1 MQYTSATMIKPNQ
14 VEIMAP
20 AGSFESLAAAI
31 KGGCD
36 SVYFG
41 VTQLNMRARAA
52 ANLTLAD
59 LAEVASICKENK
71 VKSYLAVNT
80 LLYDH
85 DTKIMRKLVD
95 AAKVNNIDAVIAF
108 DFATIQYCNEIG
120 IPVHISVQFSVSNYE
135 SLKFFSKLTNRVVLA
150 RELTLDQIRDIHE
163 RIEKEQLLGREGTLM
178 EIEAFVHGALCVA
191 QSGRCFMSSYT
202 DNASANRGA
211 CLQNCRGQYKVT
223 DMETGKELVL
233 DNHYVMSAADICT
246 IDFLPELL
254 KSGVL
259 IWKIEGRGR
268 SAEYVYTVTKAYKQ
282 ALLDIQNGEYTKE
295 KVAEYYTALKT
306 VYNRGLS
313 KGNYYLGRELEEYSD
328 THGSKATK
336 EKIFVGTIEKYFAKA
351 GVAEMRVE
359 AGEISINDEIRII
372 GSTTGIYEGSIKEMR
387 SADMN
392 PIERGTKSSI
402 VTFPVTERVRTND
415 KVYLWKDR
423 V

>member
-1 MQYTSATMIKPNQ
+1 MINPNQ

-71 VKSYLAVNT
+71 IKSYLAVNT

-295 KVAEYYTALKT
+295 KVAEYYAALKT

-359 AGEISINDEIRII
+359 AGEISVNDEIRII
-372 GSTTGIYEGSIKEMR
+372 GSTTGIYEGGIKEMR

>member
-1 MQYTSATMIKPNQ
+1 MINPKE

-31 KGGCD
+31 KGGCN

-59 LAEVASICKENK
+59 LAEVAEICHKNK
-71 VKSYLAVNT
+71 IKAYLAVNT

-95 AAKVNNIDAVIAF
+95 AAKENNIDAIIAF

-120 IPVHISVQFSVSNYE
+120 IPVQVSVQFSVSNYE
-135 SLKFFSKLTNRVVLA
+135 SLKFFATMTNRVVLA
-150 RELTLDQIRDIHE
+150 RELTLDQIRDIYE
-163 RIEKEQLLGREGTLM
+163 RIEKDQLLGREGKLM

-211 CLQNCRGQYKVT
+211 CLQNCRKQYKVT

-246 IDFLPELL
+246 IDFLDELL
-254 KSGVL
+254 KSGVGT
-259 IWKIEGRGR
+259 WKIEGRGR
-268 SAEYVYTVTKAYKQ
+268 SPEYVYTVVKTYRQ
-282 ALLDIQNGEYTKE
+282 ALMDIEAGTYTKE
-295 KVAEYYTALKT
+295 KIEQYFETLKT

-313 KGNYYLGRELEEYSD
+313 KGNYYLGRELEAYSD
-328 THGSKATK
+328 VHGSQATK
-336 EKIFVGTIEKYFAKA
+336 EKVFVGTIKKYFAKV
-351 GVAEMRVE
+351 GVAEMIID
-359 AGEISINDEIRII
+359 AGTLSSGDEIRIL
-372 GSTTGIYEGSIKEMR
+372 GVTTGVYEGVVGELR
-387 SADMN
+387 AADMN
-392 PIERGTKSSI
+392 PITSGKKGEV
-402 VTFPVTERVRTND
+402 VTFPVTERVRVND
-415 KVYLWKDR
+415 AVYLWKDK
-423 V
+423 